1 MEYEWNF
8 DISGESLIFYLILY
22 VISRT
27 KWHTLT
33 FMCNCLKTLPLCHSE
48 PILLV
53 FMETHWKKESG
64 SSINGPSGLCS
75 CARKSLLWQ
84 GDKRHESLFM
94 KLTRPPVPVFTP
106 QFAARKAS
114 LLSQN
119 VVVFI
124 SYCIIIFGLCLTHRL
139 FLSALKLPV
148 FLAEL
153 LKTNRCFSHERS
165 ELWKKKK
172 SFWND
177 VGLVRL
183 QKVLSS
189 NTLEFHNEWKPCCIH
204 KKG

>member
-148 FLAEL
+148 FWQSCWKRIAA
-153 LKTNRCFSHERS
+153 SHMKGQS
-165 ELWKKKK
+165 FGKKKK
-172 SFWND
+172 KAFEMM
-177 VGLVRL
+177 
-183 QKVLSS
+183 LS
-189 NTLEFHNEWKPCCIH
+189 
-204 KKG
+204 